1 MQIRHILAFASAAI
15 LSLSAHAQQQTPDQ
29 SAGSRVM
36 VQGNQQ
42 GQQRQQLS
50 RLTVGEAEFMNRVY
64 FRMEDGRILKLSN
77 QGAKL
82 YGELDGKREELVQV
96 GAERF
101 VGRRSGN
108 TVSFD
113 QIPFADTVV
122 LGELRPDGTR
132 ISLAGR

>member
-1 MQIRHILAFASAAI
+1 MQIRHLLAFAGAAI
-15 LSLSAHAQQQTPDQ
+15 LSLSAHAQQAPDQ
-29 SAGSRVM
+29 SAGSRVT
-36 VQGNQQ
+36 VQGSQQ
-42 GQQRQQLS
+42 GNASLT
-50 RLTVGEAEFMNRVY
+50 RLTVGEAEFMNRVS

-96 GAERF
+96 GPERF

-108 TVSFD
+108 SVAFD
-113 QIPFADTVV
+113 QLPFADTVV
-122 LGELRPDGTR
+122 IGELRPDGTR